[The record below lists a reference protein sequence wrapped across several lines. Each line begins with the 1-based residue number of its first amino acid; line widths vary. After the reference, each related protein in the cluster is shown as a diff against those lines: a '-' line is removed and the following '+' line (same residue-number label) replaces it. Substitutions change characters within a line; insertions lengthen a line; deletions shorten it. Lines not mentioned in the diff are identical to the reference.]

1 MKIMGIPTKEEV
13 LNALVNELALD
24 AIKIG
29 GNISAFQDELY
40 VGFLKYLG
48 KRRCTERI
56 FSNFIMAVADEL
68 VLDSDQPHAIS
79 DADSDFCMKA
89 VGI

>member
-13 LNALVNELALD
+13 LNALVSELALD
-24 AIKIG
+24 SIKIG

-40 VGFLKYLG
+40 TGFLKYLG
-48 KRRCTERI
+48 KRRCTAKI
-56 FSNFIMAVADEL
+56 FSNFIMAIADEL
-68 VLDSDQPHAIS
+68 LLDADQPHAMS
-79 DADSDFCMKA
+79 DPGLQMKA